1 MTCEFPSFFTMCK
14 CAVGAD
20 GGGERA
26 CLGPTLELCSGQTH
40 IVANV
45 TVRQNFGSEANNC
58 VACRTRAVT
67 PDSPMAVT

>member
-1 MTCEFPSFFTMCK
+1 MCK

-45 TVRQNFGSEANNC
+45 TVRRNFGSEANNR